1 MHRYVS
7 RVPLRS
13 ISDSLYL
20 SKSSVYDQKNL
31 VRKLESLRTFT
42 TSRGI
47 VKHHDCFGY
56 GRKSITRLLQVQIV
70 DALRSNERSRASSLL
85 SELGRGNYS
94 LRADDFIYILEH
106 CSKSPDPLF
115 VMEIWRIMD
124 EKEVHVNN
132 RCYML
137 SIQALCKGGYLEE
150 AFNLLNFVGENHDIH
165 PILPVYN
172 NFLRGCVQI
181 RSLLHAN
188 QCLDLME
195 HQVLG
200 KNEVT
205 YSQFLKLAVLQQNLS
220 AAHKIWKEYMTY
232 YSMSIISLR
241 KFIWSFTRLSDLESA
256 YAALQHMVD
265 LVFKG
270 SIFINKSAEGRL
282 CSSRLDIPI
291 PKNGDMGL
299 KRCMEENEH
308 SLPSVSDN
316 SKKID
321 SHASNVE
328 DSTIFYMGSKEDK
341 GFGINMLEKYKG
353 MPVMKVLRWSFS
365 DVIYAC
371 AQTQNRGL
379 AEQLILQMQN
389 LGLEPSCHT
398 YDGLIKAIVSDR
410 GFSDGMEV
418 DQPERAV
425 PILSKMKQLKLQPNV
440 GTYELLFSLFGNVNA
455 PYEEGN
461 MLSQVDVAR
470 RIKAI
475 EMDMMNNGIQH
486 SHLSMKNLLKALGA
500 EGMIRELMQYLHV
513 AENQFFRT
521 NTYLGTPIYNTVL
534 HSLVEAKESHIAIEI
549 FKNMISRSLPR
560 DAATY
565 NIMIDCCSTIKCYKS
580 ACALVSMMM
589 RDGFL
594 PWTLTYTALI
604 KILLEHED
612 FDEALNLLDQAR
624 LEEIPPDVLLYN
636 TILQKACLKGRIDL
650 IELVAEQMHQE
661 KIQPDP
667 STCYYVFSSYVDG
680 GFFSTALESLQVLSM
695 RMISEDNSTLEEKRT
710 ELEDFIHSEDKDAE
724 SQILQF
730 FKGSD
735 ENLAIA
741 LLNLRWCAIS
751 GSPISWTPNESLW
764 ARRLLNSHG
773 SRKRAS

>member
-1 MHRYVS
+1 
-7 RVPLRS
+7 
-13 ISDSLYL
+13 
-20 SKSSVYDQKNL
+20 
-31 VRKLESLRTFT
+31 
-42 TSRGI
+42 
-47 VKHHDCFGY
+47 
-56 GRKSITRLLQVQIV
+56 
-70 DALRSNERSRASSLL
+70 
-85 SELGRGNYS
+85 
-94 LRADDFIYILEH
+94 
-106 CSKSPDPLF
+106 
-115 VMEIWRIMD
+115 
-124 EKEVHVNN
+124 
-132 RCYML
+132 
-137 SIQALCKGGYLEE
+137 
-150 AFNLLNFVGENHDIH
+150 
-165 PILPVYN
+165 
-172 NFLRGCVQI
+172 
-181 RSLLHAN
+181 
-188 QCLDLME
+188 
-195 HQVLG
+195 
-200 KNEVT
+200 
-205 YSQFLKLAVLQQNLS
+205 
-220 AAHKIWKEYMTY
+220 
-232 YSMSIISLR
+232 
-241 KFIWSFTRLSDLESA
+241 
-256 YAALQHMVD
+256 
-265 LVFKG
+265 
-270 SIFINKSAEGRL
+270 
-282 CSSRLDIPI
+282 
-291 PKNGDMGL
+291 
-299 KRCMEENEH
+299 
-308 SLPSVSDN
+308 
-316 SKKID
+316 
-321 SHASNVE
+321 
-328 DSTIFYMGSKEDK
+328 
-341 GFGINMLEKYKG
+341 
-353 MPVMKVLRWSFS
+353 
-365 DVIYAC
+365 
-371 AQTQNRGL
+371 
-379 AEQLILQMQN
+379 
-389 LGLEPSCHT
+389 
-398 YDGLIKAIVSDR
+398 
-410 GFSDGMEV
+410 
-418 DQPERAV
+418 
-425 PILSKMKQLKLQPNV
+425 
-440 GTYELLFSLFGNVNA
+440 
-455 PYEEGN
+455 

-513 AENQFFRT
+513 AENQFFCT

-604 KILLEHED
+604 KILLERED

-764 ARRLLNSHG
+764 ARRLFNSHG